1 MKIFKGKKVKVMDA
15 VKNGITPALVGAGLS
30 VVDDMMADPTK
41 PETSETIGIAALI
54 GGIVIPAVVPGT
66 SGIGAS
72 AAAVGAFMTSKNMG
86 LAGKLGLTEAATTTG
101 LSDRSALGNAQRMF
115 VNKQDAE
122 RRPSGAAPK
131 APNPLG

>member
-1 MKIFKGKKVKVMDA
+1 MLKGKKVKVMDA

-30 VVDDMMADPTK
+30 VVDDMMADTTK
-41 PETSETIGIAALI
+41 PETSETIGIVSLIAGIAL
-54 GGIVIPAVVPGT
+54 PAFVPGT
-66 SGIGAS
+66 SGIGQS
-72 AAAVGAFMTSKNMG
+72 AAAVGAFMTSKSMG

-122 RRPSGAAPK
+122 RRPSASTPK

>member
-30 VVDDMMADPTK
+30 VVDDMM
-41 PETSETIGIAALI
+41 PEQSETVGIAALI
-54 GGIVIPAVVPGT
+54 GGIVVPAIVPGT
-66 SGIGAS
+66 SGIGQS
-72 AAAVGAFMTSKNMG
+72 AAAVGAFMTSKSMG
-86 LAGKLGLTEAATTTG
+86 LAGKLGLTDVATTTG

-122 RRPSGAAPK
+122 RRPSAGTPK

>member
-1 MKIFKGKKVKVMDA
+1 MAMLKGKKVKVMDA

-30 VVDDMMADPTK
+30 VVDDMM
-41 PETSETIGIAALI
+41 PEQSETVGIAALI
-54 GGIVIPAVVPGT
+54 GGIVVPAFVPGT
-66 SGIGAS
+66 SGIGQS
-72 AAAVGAFMTSKNMG
+72 AAAVGAFMTSKSMG

-122 RRPSGAAPK
+122 RRPSAGTPK
-131 APNPLG
+131 APNPMG

>member
-30 VVDDMMADPTK
+30 VVDDMM
-41 PETSETIGIAALI
+41 PEQSETVGIAALI
-54 GGIVIPAVVPGT
+54 GGIVVPAIVPGT
-66 SGIGAS
+66 SGIGQS
-72 AAAVGAFMTSKNMG
+72 AAAVGAFMTSKSMG
-86 LAGKLGLTEAATTTG
+86 LAGKLGLTDVATTTG

-122 RRPSGAAPK
+122 RRPSASTPK
-131 APNPLG
+131 APNPMG